1 MSEQPSAPQPEAGAP
16 FVQMTPKALRLV
28 IGALMLGM
36 LLAALDQT
44 IVSTALPTIVGDLGG
59 GSHLA
64 WVVVAYLLAS
74 TVSTPLWGKLGDLYG
89 RKRLFQLAIVIFLAG
104 SVLCGLSQT
113 MAELIGFRAIQGLG
127 GGGLMI
133 GAQSIIGDIVPP
145 RDRGRYAGYF
155 GATFGS
161 ATVLGPLIGGLL
173 TEHASW
179 RWVFYVNVPIGI
191 AALIVTAIVLPS
203 RSTHVEHVV
212 DYLGVGLLTIGA
224 TGIVLFAS
232 LGGTSYGWASWIE
245 LLFVGIGVVASI
257 LFMVVERRAV
267 EPVLPPRLFGNRV
280 FSAASAISFV
290 VGFAMFGAMTYL
302 PFFLQYVRNVTP
314 TASGLWLLPMMVG
327 LFGASMTAGQ
337 LISRGWRY
345 RPFPIAG
352 CALMTVGLALLST
365 VGIDTPTIVM
375 FAYMFVFG
383 VGLGL
388 VMQILIVAVQNAVE
402 FRDLGTATAGANFF
416 RSIGGSFGTA
426 AFGAIFANQM
436 ANKLPPGKGTS
447 VSYLTPQKLHSLPPA
462 ALHVVLEAIT
472 SSIQFVFRCAVPIAA
487 VALALSF
494 LLPEI
499 ELRKTVGTARPA
511 GDEGTS
517 AAVESAEPAAESR

>member
-1 MSEQPSAPQPEAGAP
+1 MTDEVEA
-16 FVQMTPKALRLV
+16 VQQVGTAAVAMTPKGLRLV
-28 IGALMLGM
+28 IAALMLGM

-59 GSHLA
+59 GAHLA

-89 RKRLFQLAIVIFLAG
+89 RKRLFQLAIVIFLVG
-104 SVLCGLSQT
+104 SALCGLSRT
-113 MAELIGFRAIQGLG
+113 MSQLISFRAIQGLG

-161 ATVLGPLIGGLL
+161 ATVIGPLIGGIL

-179 RWVFYVNVPIGI
+179 RWIFYVNLPIGI

-203 RSTHVEHVV
+203 RSTHVEHTI
-212 DYLGVGLLTIGA
+212 DYLGVATLTVGA
-224 TGIVLFAS
+224 TSIVLFAS
-232 LGGTSYGWASWIE
+232 LGGVNYAWGSPFMIA
-245 LLFVGIGVVASI
+245 LAAIGVIFTVVFVA
-257 LFMVVERRAV
+257 VERRAT
-267 EPVLPPRLFGNRV
+267 EPVLPPRLFSIRV

-302 PFFLQYVRNVTP
+302 PVFLQYVRGVSP
-314 TASGLWLLPMMVG
+314 TLSGLWLLPMMVG
-327 LFGASMTAGQ
+327 LFGASITAGQ
-337 LISRGWRY
+337 LISRGTGY
-345 RPFPIAG
+345 RRFPIAG
-352 CALMTVGLALLST
+352 TALMVVGLALLST
-365 VGIDTPTIVM
+365 VGIATSTPLL
-375 FAYMFVFG
+375 FGFMFVFG

-388 VMQILIVAVQNAVE
+388 VMQILIVAVQNAVP

-426 AFGAIFANQM
+426 VFGAIFANEL
-436 ANKLPPGKGTS
+436 ASRLPQGTNGS
-447 VSYLTPQKLHSLPPA
+447 VTHLTPAQIHSLPPA
-462 ALHVVLEAIT
+462 AVQHLLEAMT
-472 SSIQFVFRCAVPIAA
+472 QSIQFVFRCAIPVA
-487 VALALSF
+487 VVAFGLSF

-499 ELRKTVGTARPA
+499 ELRESIGTRQP
-511 GDEGTS
+511 EG
-517 AAVESAEPAAESR
+517 AAASEVLTDP